1 MLHTI
6 SLLSIFHSCNY
17 EKKRK
22 LLCTLSS
29 FLYIFLF
36 QNTPICMP
44 RRPRSSPL
52 LPRAPTRYLLSLSF
66 LGRMFQSYLSLSY
79 KTPKCSTMQK
89 VIRKAVHTNQLVPG
103 NDIPI
108 RFSHVASYGQENIW
122 RVRKLRSLKLHN
134 F

>member
-1 MLHTI
+1 MFMLHTI

-36 QNTPICMP
+36 QNTPICLP

-103 NDIPI
+103 NDIPYQVFPCSI
-108 RFSHVASYGQENIW
+108 LWVGKYLASKEAQI
-122 RVRKLRSLKLHN
+122 SQIA
-134 F
+134 